1 MDSQE
6 IIKKLYS
13 SNIFLTGGAGV
24 GKSYI
29 TKEIIKYYPRHLI
42 ATAPTGIAAVNIGGQ
57 TIHSLFEFSRN
68 ISKFNPLTYP
78 KKKLL
83 QKTDLIII
91 DEISMVSKK
100 LFDAINIRLQE
111 VEYKGKLLIVG
122 DFYQLPPVNVEEE
135 GWAFESTW
143 WDEWEFETITL
154 TQIKR
159 TNHKEFSE
167 ILLRIREGS
176 YDDKDIAFI
185 DNLKHNKH
193 LKNTNLT
200 FLYSTNKK
208 VDHKNKEKL
217 KELPSPLIR
226 FKSDEELFD
235 TNKQTQFE
243 NFKQS
248 LNIGE
253 IFEIKKGAVV
263 LNVVNQKMD
272 DDVLYNGEK
281 GVVVDIDEEN
291 EIIKV
296 DFLGKIV
303 NIEKYPFELIE
314 YDYDGTN
321 DKIIQKT
328 IGVFYQFPLKLA
340 YAITIHKAQGLSID
354 HLAIDLSYIFA
365 PAQAYVALSRG
376 TNPNNIVINPPKGK
390 LDEIFYIDERVKK
403 FYQSN
408 TTQKK
413 LF

>member
-1 MDSQE
+1 
-6 IIKKLYS
+6 
-13 SNIFLTGGAGV
+13 
-24 GKSYI
+24 
-29 TKEIIKYYPRHLI
+29 
-42 ATAPTGIAAVNIGGQ
+42 
-57 TIHSLFEFSRN
+57 
-68 ISKFNPLTYP
+68 
-78 KKKLL
+78 
-83 QKTDLIII
+83 
-91 DEISMVSKK
+91 
-100 LFDAINIRLQE
+100 
-111 VEYKGKLLIVG
+111 
-122 DFYQLPPVNVEEE
+122 
-135 GWAFESTW
+135 
-143 WDEWEFETITL
+143 
-154 TQIKR
+154 
-159 TNHKEFSE
+159 
-167 ILLRIREGS
+167 
-176 YDDKDIAFI
+176 
-185 DNLKHNKH
+185 
-193 LKNTNLT
+193 
-200 FLYSTNKK
+200 

-243 NFKQS
+243 NFKKS